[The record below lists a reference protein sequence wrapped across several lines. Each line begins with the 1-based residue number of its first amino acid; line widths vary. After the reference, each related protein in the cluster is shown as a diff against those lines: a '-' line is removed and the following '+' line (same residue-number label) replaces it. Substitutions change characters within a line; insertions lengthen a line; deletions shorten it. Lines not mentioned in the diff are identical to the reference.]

1 MGDFLTSSKDI
12 FMIMK
17 NYVTDE
23 LVNKIYHLTKA
34 IDQAKEIIAK
44 LEKENK
50 ELKELLVSTAV

>member
-1 MGDFLTSSKDI
+1 MGDFLTSSKEI

>member
-1 MGDFLTSSKDI
+1 
-12 FMIMK
+12 MK

-34 IDQAKEIIAK
+34 VDQAKQIITK

-50 ELKELLVSTAV
+50 KLKELLVSTAV

>member
-1 MGDFLTSSKDI
+1 
-12 FMIMK
+12 MIMK

-34 IDQAKEIIAK
+34 VDQAKEIIAK

-50 ELKELLVSTAV
+50 NLKDLLASTAA